1 MSSTSHDEP
10 GVVPGLPSDA
20 GPSPLGQSVP
30 LPSSGGVPPESS
42 RPLLRH
48 PDFLRFWGAQAVS
61 QLGTHVS
68 ALALPLIAAT
78 TLAASPFETGLLA
91 ALGWLPFLLVGL
103 FAGVLVDRWPRRPV
117 MIAADVGR
125 AAIFAVIPAAW
136 LLNALTIEVLY
147 AVALLAGT
155 LTVFFDV
162 AYLSY
167 LPALVERRQLV
178 DGNSRLEATASA
190 AQIVGPGLGG
200 VLVRVLGGPLA
211 LVVDA
216 ASFVVSGALLWR
228 IKSPEPARTPAAERS
243 GVWTEIGE
251 GLSVVRRSEVLRALV
266 FASATVQVAG
276 FAFLAVYVLFMT
288 RDLGLDAG
296 EVGLVLAT
304 GGVGALAGSLVAGPA
319 RARFGQGPTIVGTM
333 FLFGA
338 TGLLV
343 PLAVLV
349 PRWALPLVVASE
361 FLQWMAI
368 VAYDVNAI
376 SLRQAIVPDRLAGR
390 VNGTV
395 RFLVW
400 GLRPIGSLLGGVL
413 GGAIGLAGTLV
424 VGELGMLVAFAW
436 LLLSPLQSLREAV
449 PIPDPGSWQT
459 SPAAEG
465 APS

>member
-1 MSSTSHDEP
+1 MSSARHDES

-20 GPSPLGQSVP
+20 AFSPFSAEP
-30 LPSSGGVPPESS
+30 LPPNPIDGERVPPSS
-42 RPLLRH
+42 LLRH
-48 PDFLRFWGAQAVS
+48 PDFLRCWGAQAVS

-78 TLAASPFETGLLA
+78 VLAASPFETGLLA

-103 FAGVLVDRWPRRPV
+103 FAGVWVDRLPRRPL
-117 MIAADVGR
+117 MIAADLGR
-125 AAIFAVIPAAW
+125 AAIVAIVPVAW
-136 LLNALTIEVLY
+136 LLDRLTIDVLY

-155 LTVFFDV
+155 LTVLFDV

-167 LPALVERRQLV
+167 LPTLIDRRQLV
-178 DGNSRLEATASA
+178 DGNGRIEATASA
-190 AQIVGPGLGG
+190 AQIVGPGVGG
-200 VLVRVLGGPLA
+200 VLIRLVGGPITLA
-211 LVVDA
+211 FDA
-216 ASFVVSGALLWR
+216 VSFLVSGALLWR
-228 IKSPEPARTPAAERS
+228 IRTPEPVPAPRAGTS
-243 GVWTEIGE
+243 SVWREIGE
-251 GLSVVRRSEVLRALV
+251 GLSLVRRSAVLRALV

-276 FAFLAVYVLFMT
+276 YAFLAVYVLFMT

-296 EVGLVLAT
+296 QVGLVLAT
-304 GGVGALAGSLVAGPA
+304 GGVGALMGSLIAGPA
-319 RARFGQGPTIVGTM
+319 RTRFGQGPTIVGAL
-333 FLFGA
+333 FLFGL

-368 VAYDVNAI
+368 VAYDVNAV

-400 GLRPIGSLLGGVL
+400 GLRPVGSILGGALGGV
-413 GGAIGLAGTLV
+413 IGLAGTLV
-424 VGELGMLVAFAW
+424 AGEIGMLVAFAW
-436 LLLSPLQSLREAV
+436 LLASPVRTLRQAE
-449 PIPDPGSWQT
+449 PIPDPSQT
-459 SPAAEG
+459 SPPVGRARL
-465 APS
+465 

>member
-1 MSSTSHDEP
+1 MSSATHDEP

-20 GPSPLGQSVP
+20 GPSPFGAEP
-30 LPSSGGVPPESS
+30 LQLTLDRDPGEPP
-42 RPLLRH
+42 RPLLRR

-103 FAGVLVDRWPRRPV
+103 FAGVWVDRWPRRPV
-117 MIAADVGR
+117 MIVADVGR
-125 AAIFAVIPAAW
+125 AAIVAVVPAAW
-136 LLNALTIEVLY
+136 LLGGLSIEVLY
-147 AVALLAGT
+147 VAALLAGT

-167 LPALVERRQLV
+167 LPTLIDRRQLV
-178 DGNSRLEATASA
+178 DGNSRIEATASA
-190 AQIVGPGLGG
+190 AQIVGPGVGG
-200 VLVRVLGGPLA
+200 VLIRVLGGPLA
-211 LVVDA
+211 LLVDA
-216 ASFVVSGALLWR
+216 VSFLASGVLLWR
-228 IKSPEPARTPAAERS
+228 IRTPEPPPVPRS
-243 GVWTEIGE
+243 EQSSVWREIGE
-251 GLSVVRRSEVLRALV
+251 GLALVRGSVILRALV

-276 FAFLAVYVLFMT
+276 YAFLAVYVLFMT

-296 EVGLVLAT
+296 QVGLVLAT
-304 GGVGALAGSLVAGPA
+304 GGAGALAGSLLAGPA
-319 RARFGQGPTIVGTM
+319 RARFGQGPTIVGAM

-368 VAYDVNAI
+368 VAYDVNAV

-400 GLRPIGSLLGGVL
+400 GLRPVGSLLGGVL
-413 GGAIGLAGTLV
+413 GGVIGLAGTLV
-424 VGELGMLVAFAW
+424 AGEIGMLVAFAW
-436 LLLSPLQSLREAV
+436 LLLSPVRTLREAG
-449 PIPDPGSWQT
+449 PIPDPGP
-459 SPAAEG
+459 SPTGTAAVG
-465 APS
+465 S

>member
-1 MSSTSHDEP
+1 MSSAPHDEP

-20 GPSPLGQSVP
+20 GPSPFGADPLHPNPPADAPAPSPLG
-30 LPSSGGVPPESS
+30 
-42 RPLLRH
+42 RH

-68 ALALPLIAAT
+68 ALALPLLAAT

-103 FAGVLVDRWPRRPV
+103 LAGVWVDRWPRRPV
-117 MIAADVGR
+117 MIVADVGR
-125 AAIFAVIPAAW
+125 AALFAVVPAAW
-136 LLNALTIEVLY
+136 LLDALTMEVLY

-167 LPALVERRQLV
+167 LPALIDRRQLV
-178 DGNSRLEATASA
+178 AGNSRLEATASA
-190 AQIVGPGLGG
+190 AQIVGPGVGG

-211 LVVDA
+211 LLIDA
-216 ASFVVSGALLWR
+216 GSFLVSGALLWR
-228 IKSPEPARTPAAERS
+228 IRTPEPPPAPRRVQS
-243 GVWTEIGE
+243 GVWREIGE
-251 GLSVVRRSEVLRALV
+251 GLSLVRQSDVLRALV
-266 FASATVQVAG
+266 LASATVQVAG
-276 FAFLAVYVLFMT
+276 FAFLAVYILFMT

-296 EVGLVLAT
+296 QVGLVLAT
-304 GGVGALAGSLVAGPA
+304 GGVGALAGSVVAGPA
-319 RARFGQGPTIVGTM
+319 RARFGQGPTIVGAM

-343 PLAVLV
+343 PLALLV

-368 VAYDVNAI
+368 VAYDVNAL
-376 SLRQAIVPDRLAGR
+376 SLRQAMVPDRLAGR

-400 GLRPIGSLLGGVL
+400 GLRPVGSLLGGVL

-424 VGELGMLVAFAW
+424 AGEIGMLVAFAW
-436 LLLSPLQSLREAV
+436 LLRSPLRTLREAV
-449 PIPDPGSWQT
+449 PFPDPGP
-459 SPAAEG
+459 SPLRAARG
-465 APS
+465 TGSS